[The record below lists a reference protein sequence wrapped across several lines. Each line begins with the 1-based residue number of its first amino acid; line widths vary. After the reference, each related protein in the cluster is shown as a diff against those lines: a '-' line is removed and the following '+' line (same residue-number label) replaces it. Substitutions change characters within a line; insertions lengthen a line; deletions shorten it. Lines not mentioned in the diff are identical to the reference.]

1 MILQQLKQYI
11 EQHGRASRKAL
22 AMRFGMS
29 EDGVEAMLEVW
40 IRKGKLGKE
49 LVGCDSDGCCQ
60 GAKEIWYRPLKSDEL
75 SITVMRG

>member
-1 MILQQLKQYI
+1 
-11 EQHGRASRKAL
+11 
-22 AMRFGMS
+22 
-29 EDGVEAMLEVW
+29 MLEVW